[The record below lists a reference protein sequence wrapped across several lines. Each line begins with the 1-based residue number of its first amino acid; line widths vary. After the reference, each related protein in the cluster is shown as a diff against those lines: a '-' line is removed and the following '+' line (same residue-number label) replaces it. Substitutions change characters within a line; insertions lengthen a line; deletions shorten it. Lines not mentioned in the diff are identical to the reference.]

1 VAGTGPHDP
10 ATAGGQL
17 KVENWLPILIP
28 ILTLLL
34 GWGLSQF
41 TEVLKDRRATERER
55 QARETDLQRST
66 LLELQDAL
74 LEASKLASE
83 AQLEEFV
90 ATLPELDDRGRREAD
105 ERIREAHNR
114 FYQAS
119 ARCRLLLSRVQ
130 DEKARA
136 TAAFFLAAAGMMAH
150 HNPQTDEADS
160 KRARES
166 YGKTIDLLGKLL
178 RERY

>member
-1 VAGTGPHDP
+1 M
-10 ATAGGQL
+10 TAQT
-17 KVENWLPILIP
+17 WLPIL
-28 ILTLLL
+28 TLAL
-34 GWGLSQF
+34 GWAGAQ
-41 TEVLKDRRATERER
+41 ATEMYRHRTASRRER
-55 QARETDLQRST
+55 QARRDELQRNT

-74 LEASKLASE
+74 LDASKLASQ

-119 ARCRLLLSRVQ
+119 GRCRLLLSRVQ
-130 DEKARA
+130 DEEARG
-136 TAAFFLAAAGMMAH
+136 TAAFFLAAAGIVAH
-150 HNPQTDEADS
+150 YNPETDEADS
-160 KRARES
+160 KRARET
-166 YGKTIDLLGKLL
+166 YGKTIDLLGKLI